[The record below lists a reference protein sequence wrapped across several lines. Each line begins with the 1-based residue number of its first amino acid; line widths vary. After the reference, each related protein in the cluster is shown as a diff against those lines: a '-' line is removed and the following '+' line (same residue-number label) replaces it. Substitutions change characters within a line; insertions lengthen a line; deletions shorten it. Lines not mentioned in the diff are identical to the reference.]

1 VVLRNGGPGETYEGI
16 GTRTW
21 HLEGRPVLAD
31 AEGPF
36 GSPISD
42 STRTM
47 ITEGARDILAVIYAP
62 RSAREA
68 SIEEAMKLLGERLKE
83 FGKANATR
91 TFLNS

>member
-1 VVLRNGGPGETYEGI
+1 M
-16 GTRTW
+16 
-21 HLEGRPVLAD
+21 LAD

-47 ITEGARDILAVIYAP
+47 ITEAARDILAVIYAP
-62 RSAREA
+62 RRTSEA

-83 FGKANATR
+83 FADASATR
-91 TFLNS
+91 TFLILNAA